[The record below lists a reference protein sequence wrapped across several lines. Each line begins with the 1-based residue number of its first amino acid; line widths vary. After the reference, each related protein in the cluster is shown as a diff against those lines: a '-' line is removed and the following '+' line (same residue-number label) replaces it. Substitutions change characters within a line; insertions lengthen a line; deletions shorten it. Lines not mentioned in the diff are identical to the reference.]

1 MRDIHANIFNLY
13 FLQLTTTFISSL
25 FFCVFGWFL
34 SVSNTKYA
42 SQPTHFYTISLFL
55 FIVFRCVLIIT
66 YFNILHPCKSILTMQ
81 YPMHNWQLYNERY
94 AYSLA
99 ISHITWKLR
108 WCKSFT
114 IFSQFT
120 AYVQTK
126 MRSIRLLT

>member
-1 MRDIHANIFNLY
+1 MQIFLIFTSFSLPLHLSRLY
-13 FLQLTTTFISSL
+13 FFVFLDD
-25 FFCVFGWFL
+25 FFLLVIQSML
-34 SVSNTKYA
+34 ANR
-42 SQPTHFYTISLFL
+42 HFYTISLFL

-66 YFNILHPCKSILTMQ
+66 YFNILHPCKSILAMQ
-81 YPMHNWQLYNERY
+81 YPMHNWQLYYERY

-120 AYVQTK
+120 AYIQTK